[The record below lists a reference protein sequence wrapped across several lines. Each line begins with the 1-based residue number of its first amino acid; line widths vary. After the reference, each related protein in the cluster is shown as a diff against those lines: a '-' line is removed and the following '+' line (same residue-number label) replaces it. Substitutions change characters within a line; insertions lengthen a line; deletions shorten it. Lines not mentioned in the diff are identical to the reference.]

1 MTSSSAVD
9 KSPQPPPNLADAVPA
24 YDRPPTD
31 QDVPCPLCE
40 YNLRGATEPRC
51 PECGYRFE
59 WRDLLDPERRRHPY
73 LFEHHP
79 NRNLW
84 SFIRTFRGTLW
95 PRTFWRTLH
104 PGQPSNVRRLV
115 IYWFIVNLLALAL
128 PLSMLALDMTRYAL
142 ANQQNRGIYVSGR
155 FPGVTPAW
163 LNQSYPLPPSPQFFS
178 QYFSTMRGSLAA
190 AVVIAPLY
198 TAWPWL
204 TFLALNVFQ
213 ISMLRARVNASHV
226 LRCVIYTFDAIAV
239 VCWSILVVAGAT
251 VAAVVLLQQ
260 DVYWS
265 RSEEHT
271 SELQSQSN
279 LVCRLL
285 LRLPPRS
292 TLFPYTT
299 LFRSWLTFLA
309 LNVFQIS
316 MLRARVNA
324 SHVLRCVI
332 YTFDAIAV
340 VCWSILVVAG
350 ATVAAVVLL
359 QQDVYWS

>member
-163 LNQSYPLPPSPQFFS
+163 LNQSYPLPPPPQFFS

-239 VCWSILVVAGAT
+239 VCWSILFVAGAT
-251 VAAVVLLQQ
+251 VAALVLLQQ

-265 RSEEHT
+265 PITEEAFAWVVFIWIVTGFLLFLYRLSVAYRLYLQFHHPFLTVLT
-271 SELQSQSN
+271 SQFI
-279 LVCRLL
+279 VA
-285 LRLPPRS
+285 
-292 TLFPYTT
+292 
-299 LFRSWLTFLA
+299 LA
-309 LNVFQIS
+309 AFT
-316 MLRARVNA
+316 A
-324 SHVLRCVI
+324 VLW
-332 YTFDAIAV
+332 IAM
-340 VCWSILVVAG
+340 WN
-350 ATVAAVVLL
+350 
-359 QQDVYWS
+359 QPW

>member
-239 VCWSILVVAGAT
+239 VCWSILFVAGAT
-251 VAAVVLLQQ
+251 VAALVLLQQ

-265 RSEEHT
+265 PITEEAFAWVVFIWIVTGFLLFLYRLSVAYRLYLQFHHPFLTVLT
-271 SELQSQSN
+271 SQFIVALAA
-279 LVCRLL
+279 LTALL
-285 LRLPPRS
+285 
-292 TLFPYTT
+292 
-299 LFRSWLTFLA
+299 W
-309 LNVFQIS
+309 
-316 MLRARVNA
+316 
-324 SHVLRCVI
+324 
-332 YTFDAIAV
+332 
-340 VCWSILVVAG
+340 VAMWN
-350 ATVAAVVLL
+350 
-359 QQDVYWS
+359 QF